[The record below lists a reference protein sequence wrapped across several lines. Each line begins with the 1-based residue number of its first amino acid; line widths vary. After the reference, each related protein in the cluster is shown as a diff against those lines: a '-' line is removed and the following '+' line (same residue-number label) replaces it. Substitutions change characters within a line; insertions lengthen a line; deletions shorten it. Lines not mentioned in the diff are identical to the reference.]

1 MPALLACPACGKRN
15 RAPARHLADVGR
27 CGACGGRLPPLGEP
41 LEADAALLDEIE
53 REARVPVLVD
63 FWAGWCQPCRM
74 AAPEVAKAAASLSGR
89 ALVVKVDTEAHP
101 GLAARHGVSATTDVT
116 LKLYV
121 PGAELGVQHALGGG
135 RWRWALAAALG
146 GARTKEG
153 GGSTDAFYGHLRLT
167 ALATRRTSARWA
179 FTVGPGATGGGL
191 VPRAGGDAEGL
202 LLGGFANA
210 AWRFGGCWQLVPE
223 LSLHVTAA
231 GEVPVRGTV
240 AQLGVAVGRT
250 W

>member
-1 MPALLACPACGKRN
+1 MWRRSVIVIALAGCGSLSTYRTAEPIARGHTRYDLAVDVGSFRDRDQDT
-15 RAPARHLADVGR
+15 RAPA
-27 CGACGGRLPPLGEP
+27 
-41 LEADAALLDEIE
+41 
-53 REARVPVLVD
+53 
-63 FWAGWCQPCRM
+63 
-74 AAPEVAKAAASLSGR
+74 
-89 ALVVKVDTEAHP
+89 AHVE
-101 GLAARHGVSATTDVT
+101 LAARHGVTATTDVT

-135 RWRWALAAALG
+135 RWRWAIAAALG

-153 GGSTDAFYGHLRLT
+153 GGSTDALYGHLRLT
-167 ALATRRTSARWA
+167 ALATRRTSPRWA
-179 FTVGPGATGGGL
+179 FTVGPVVTGGVF
-191 VPRAGGDAEGL
+191 VPRAGGHAEGL

-210 AWRFGGCWQLVPE
+210 ARRFGGCWQVVPE

-240 AQLGVAVGRT
+240 AQLGVALGRS

>member
-1 MPALLACPACGKRN
+1 MWRRSLIVVGLAGCGSLSTYRT
-15 RAPARHLADVGR
+15 AEPIARGHTRYDLAVDVGSFR
-27 CGACGGRLPPLGEP
+27 DRAQDTRTP
-41 LEADAALLDEIE
+41 AAHVE
-53 REARVPVLVD
+53 
-63 FWAGWCQPCRM
+63 
-74 AAPEVAKAAASLSGR
+74 
-89 ALVVKVDTEAHP
+89 
-101 GLAARHGVSATTDVT
+101 LAARHGVTATTDVT

-135 RWRWALAAALG
+135 RWRWAIAAALG

-153 GGSTDAFYGHLRLT
+153 GGSTDALYGHLRLT

-179 FTVGPGATGGGL
+179 FTVGPVVTGG
-191 VPRAGGDAEGL
+191 VFAPRAGGHAEGL

-210 AWRFGGCWQLVPE
+210 AWRFGGCWQVVPE

-240 AQLGVAVGRT
+240 AQLGVAIGRG